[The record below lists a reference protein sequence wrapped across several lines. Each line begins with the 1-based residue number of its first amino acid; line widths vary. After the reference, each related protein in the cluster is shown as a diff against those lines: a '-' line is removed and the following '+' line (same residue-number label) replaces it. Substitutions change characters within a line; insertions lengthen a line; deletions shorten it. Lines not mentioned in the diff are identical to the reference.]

1 VADRAASRR
10 ALRPKRT
17 KLARCRR
24 LRGVVERKLEDN
36 WSPEQISSWLAD
48 TYPYNPEMQVSHEA
62 ICQSLFVQGK
72 GALRKE
78 LHECLRSGRAMRRA
92 KAYTRSAA
100 VGQGKLKNMVMISE
114 RPVEVEDRA
123 VPGHWEGDLIMGKKM
138 TSIATLVERQS
149 RYVMLC
155 KLPNGHGAEAVRIA
169 LAKRIAT
176 LPANLRRTLTWDQG
190 KEMAEHVRFTV
201 ETGVQVYFCDPKS
214 PWQRGTNEN
223 TNGLLRQYLP
233 KHTDLSLYSQ
243 QQLNA
248 ICTLTQWKASTN
260 PRLDATISGVRR
272 GCCVDPVRKH
282 RDGDTHCTRST
293 QGSASRTLTRR
304 PECDVLLTS
313 LRSE

>member
-1 VADRAASRR
+1 
-10 ALRPKRT
+10 
-17 KLARCRR
+17 
-24 LRGVVERKLEDN
+24 
-36 WSPEQISSWLAD
+36 
-48 TYPYNPEMQVSHEA
+48 MSHEA
-62 ICQSLFVQGK
+62 IYQSLFVQGK

-190 KEMAEHVRFTV
+190 KEMAEHVRFTI

-214 PWQRGTNEN
+214 PWQRGTNETQTGCCAN
-223 TNGLLRQYLP
+223 TCPSTRTSRCT
-233 KHTDLSLYSQ
+233 HSSSS
-243 QQLNA
+243 NA

-272 GCCVDPVRKH
+272 GCCVDPL
-282 RDGDTHCTRST
+282 ST
-293 QGSASRTLTRR
+293 QHIWGSAEQPGLPSVRALSYTDGRGAHLLG
-304 PECDVLLTS
+304 ELVLL
-313 LRSE
+313 RSRLGCPRLEGQVTDGGATGACNECLW